1 VAKVG
6 GAAREPVDCHDVAMT
21 TPTIRL
27 ATDDDMRA
35 ITSQN
40 LDQIRR
46 LPCLYIATDEP
57 DVMRSWGVALERT
70 FGDFER
76 LYPGALVAPHYDGQ
90 TVSRG
95 DLLYN
100 GAEPAAASMPRL

>member
-1 VAKVG
+1 
-6 GAAREPVDCHDVAMT
+6 MT

-40 LDQIRR
+40 LHLIRC
-46 LPCLYIATDEP
+46 LPCLYIATDQP

-70 FGDFER
+70 FRDFER

-90 TVSRG
+90 AGSRG
-95 DLLYN
+95 DLLYH
-100 GAEPAAASMPRL
+100 GAEPATAFNPQ